1 MSIPGYATPEGTL
14 NLAEKLKNGF
24 SENAYRT
31 FGRTKLI
38 ISKIGFGT
46 YRCLQNNDAH
56 FQALQS
62 AIQNGCN
69 IIDTSANYTD
79 GKSESLISDVMNQEI
94 VWGKS
99 LREEIVL
106 VSKVGY
112 IQGQNMEIAQTKES
126 EQKPFSDV
134 VKYAPGVWHCIH
146 PDFIKDQI
154 TRSLSRLHVD
164 VIDVYLLHNPEYFL
178 LNASK
183 NNSTVTDSTID
194 EFYNRIYHAFMEMEN
209 LVEQGLIRF
218 YGISANTFVVPSNR
232 PGFVSLSLIWEV
244 YEKVCAEKKLSVENG
259 HFTVIQFPYNWIE
272 HNAFTLKNN
281 NYQGKSLTIL
291 ELAKELNLGVMVN
304 RPLNAMRENR
314 IQRLAKYGAKIGIN
328 YTDRF
333 KGELQKLV
341 EIENKILELINEEN
355 INVQIRN
362 DVDLIK
368 IFQNAETLWKINLQ
382 EIDVSQLNELVA
394 YYFIPLFKIG
404 ETTILKKIAK
414 EKLERTKAMVEG
426 YFTQFNSTTLVLR
439 DKLDSDNHQKLEPFE
454 KRFDE
459 QNSSLADKLTFSQ
472 KALGV
477 VSETLGV
484 NVVLNG
490 MHSPKY
496 VDDSMKIMEVS
507 GINLE
512 NLFE

>member
-1 MSIPGYATPEGTL
+1 MSIPGYATPEATI
-14 NLAEKLKNGF
+14 NFAEKFKNGF

-31 FGRTKLI
+31 FGRTNLM

-62 AIQNGCN
+62 AIQKGCN
-69 IIDTSANYTD
+69 IIDSSANYTD

-99 LREEIVL
+99 QRKEIVL

-112 IQGQNMEIAQTKES
+112 IQGQNMEIAQSKES
-126 EQKPFSDV
+126 EQKPFPEV
-134 VKYAPGVWHCIH
+134 VKYGPGVWHCIH

-178 LNASK
+178 LNAVK
-183 NNSTVTDSTID
+183 NNSTIANSTIN
-194 EFYNRIYHAFMEMEN
+194 EFYDRVFNAFMEMEN

-218 YGISANTFVVPSNR
+218 YGISANTFAVPDDH
-232 PGFVSLSLIWEV
+232 PGFVSLYRIWEV
-244 YEKVCAEKKLSVENG
+244 YEKVCAEKKLSVEKG
-259 HFTVIQFPYNWIE
+259 HFAVVQFPFNWIE

-281 NYQGKSLTIL
+281 DYQGKSFTIL

-314 IQRLAKYGAKIGIN
+314 IQRLAKYGAKVGVN

-341 EIENKILELINEEN
+341 EIENQILELINEEN
-355 INVQIRN
+355 INIQIKN

-382 EIDVSQLNELVA
+382 EIDVSQFNELVA

-404 ETTILKKIAK
+404 ETTILKKIPK
-414 EKLERTKAMVEG
+414 EKMERTKAMVEG
-426 YFTQFNSTTLVLR
+426 YFTQFNSTILVLR

-459 QNSSLADKLTFSQ
+459 QNSSWRDKLTFSQ

-477 VSETLGV
+477 VSETPGV

-496 VDDSMKIMEVS
+496 VDDSMKIMEVA